1 MTIAE
6 IAAKSGVGEAT
17 IRKMIKQRIIHQFAD
32 ETRKTVQTK
41 TMLKGSLITINKTK
55 PAYKINN
62 AALIQH
68 IRKMK

>member
-17 IRKMIKQRIIHQFAD
+17 IRKMIKQKILHQFAD
-32 ETRKTVQTK
+32 ETRKTISTK
-41 TMLKGSLITINKTK
+41 ITRRDSLISINKTK
-55 PAYKINN
+55 LAYKINK

-68 IRKMK
+68 LRKMK